1 MVLGSGSVVSQL
13 TAAGLIDQFQLVVNP
28 TILGQGRS
36 LFETV
41 GERLTLKLTKSQP
54 FGNGNVVLTYVL
66 A

>member
-1 MVLGSGSVVSQL
+1 VVSQL

-41 GERLTLKLTKSQP
+41 GERLTLKLTKSQA
-54 FGNGNVVLTYVL
+54 FGNGNVVLTYVP